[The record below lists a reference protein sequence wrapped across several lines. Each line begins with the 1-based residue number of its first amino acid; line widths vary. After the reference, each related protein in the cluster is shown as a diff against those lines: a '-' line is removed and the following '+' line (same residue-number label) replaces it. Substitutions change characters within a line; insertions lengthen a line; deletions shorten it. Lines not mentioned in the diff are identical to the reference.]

1 MAELAHIYIAV
12 INKCNAVLSHCT
24 EYGQSNKNLKFYKID
39 LSPIFSQI
47 TSKGKVTNYKWSIC
61 WCWATEHCNGFI
73 PGRRQSVTLDISG
86 INEKF
91 NIGIYCGAKDNF
103 F

>member
-47 TSKGKVTNYKWSIC
+47 TSKGKVTNYK
-61 WCWATEHCNGFI
+61 
-73 PGRRQSVTLDISG
+73 
-86 INEKF
+86 
-91 NIGIYCGAKDNF
+91 
-103 F
+103 